1 MPPASNSTPR
11 AVCASMMPF
20 MSFMNMGMKWM
31 VDVKVNAYLYGTCST
46 FTTAFVMSF
55 ILVT

>member
-11 AVCASMMPF
+11 AVWASMIPA
-20 MSFMNMGMKWM
+20 MSFMNTGMKWM
-31 VDVKVNAYLYGTCST
+31 VDVNVNAYLYGTCST

-55 ILVT
+55 IFVT